1 MSNKKSS
8 PWQKL
13 AEVARI
19 KNECGDM
26 GGMQV
31 SMGMPP
37 DDHDDEHPRQ
47 VPQIGRPPAP
57 RIPDPVQQ
65 SRPDPRKP
73 PNSQMPPSAGDDGPQ
88 ISLSPEDLLR
98 LLVKKKVKEIVRKN
112 RDGEAGYTLYAPN
125 QGKGKPPKPVGRFGT
140 KAQAK
145 AAELNQFPPRD
156 PEKKAKAKKNVER
169 LKKHKKVGEGF
180 AFEGLRDQLAEAA
193 MDAMD
198 DAETK
203 ASEQQKDPPPD
214 GDFPGM
220 DEPDPAAVQG
230 PIDPEGDP
238 PAPPPVSSEKPVS
251 REEESRWEDLLS
263 KLSDTAVKKDPQ
275 LRRLVKKIQDVSL
288 RSLERAVKSL
298 TRGVK
303 GVKVSKG
310 KVGTDKLDRPYTTVT
325 FQTDSGKVG
334 PVYIYIKG
342 ELLHVVSDGDVKSAI
357 MKLDPEQAKSVRE
370 ALQELPHEFDSKELQ
385 RAVEARDEYLEG
397 MEVAV
402 DDYLSDLD
410 ALELS
415 MLKKLVVDKYTGD
428 EPE

>member
-1 MSNKKSS
+1 VSNKKSS

-13 AEVARI
+13 AEAARI

-26 GGMQV
+26 GGMQ
-31 SMGMPP
+31 MPIGMQP
-37 DDHDDEHPRQ
+37 DDHNDERPRQ
-47 VPQIGRPPAP
+47 VPQIGKLPAP

-65 SRPDPRKP
+65 TRPDPRKP
-73 PNSQMPPSAGDDGPQ
+73 PGGSNDGPQ

-112 RDGEAGYTLYAPN
+112 RDGEAGFTLYAPN
-125 QGKGKPPKPVGRFGT
+125 QGKGKPPKPVGRYGT

-156 PEKKAKAKKNVER
+156 PEKKEKAKKNVER
-169 LKKHKKVGEGF
+169 LKKHKRVGESF
-180 AFEGLRDQLAEAA
+180 AFENLRDQLAEAA

-198 DAETK
+198 DDEVK
-203 ASEQQKDPPPD
+203 KPKQKDASTD
-214 GDFPGM
+214 GDFPNM

-238 PAPPPVSSEKPVS
+238 PAAPPISSEKPVS
-251 REEESRWEDLLS
+251 REEESRWENLLS

-342 ELLHVVSDGDVKSAI
+342 ELLHVVSDGKVKSAI
-357 MKLDPEQAKSVRE
+357 MKLEPEQAKSVRE
-370 ALQELPHEFDSKELQ
+370 VLAELPHEFDSKELQ
-385 RAVEARDEYLEG
+385 RAVEARDEYLED

-428 EPE
+428 ESE